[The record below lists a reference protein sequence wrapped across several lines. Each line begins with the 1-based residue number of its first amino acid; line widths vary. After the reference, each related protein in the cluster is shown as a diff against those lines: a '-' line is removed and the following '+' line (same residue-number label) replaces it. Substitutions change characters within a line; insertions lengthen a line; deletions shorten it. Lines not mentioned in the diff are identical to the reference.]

1 MISPQ
6 IISNEQGLKTL
17 YRADIQ
23 ETYHSI
29 HGAIAESLHVFM
41 EAGLQR
47 YIDLFEPSKINILEI
62 GFGTGLNAMLSLLF
76 AQEHQLNINYHSY
89 ETLPLS
95 YSLIQDLQYQAHWG
109 QEQEHWFVQI
119 HQSPWEEN
127 MLINANF
134 SLLKL
139 QQSILLAEPK
149 PGYEII
155 FFDAF
160 APDKQPEL
168 WSLQVFKKMYKALN
182 PGGIL
187 VTYAAKGDVR
197 RSLLEAGFK
206 VEKLAGP
213 PHKRH
218 MLRAQKPLVQ

>member
-1 MISPQ
+1 MITPQ

-29 HGAIAESLHVFM
+29 HGAIAESLHVFIT
-41 EAGLQR
+41 AGLLAYKQQ
-47 YIDLFEPSKINILEI
+47 FERPKINILEI

-76 AQEHQLNINYHSY
+76 ANEHQLNINYHSY
-89 ETLPLS
+89 ETLPLA
-95 YSLIQDLQYQAHWG
+95 YTLIQDLHYQAHWG
-109 QEQEHWFVQI
+109 QAQEHWYKQI
-119 HQSPWEEN
+119 HQSPWEEITE
-127 MLINANF
+127 INTNF

-149 PGYEII
+149 QGYEII

-168 WSLQVFKKMYKALN
+168 WSLQVFKKMFETLN

-197 RSLLEAGFK
+197 RNLLEAGFK

-218 MLRAQKPLVQ
+218 MLRAQKPLAQ

>member
-1 MISPQ
+1 MINPQ

-17 YRADIQ
+17 FRADIQ

-29 HGAIAESLHVFM
+29 HGAIAESLHVFI
-41 EAGLQR
+41 EAGLKQ
-47 YIDLFEPSKINILEI
+47 YVNLFAPQQINVLEI

-76 AQEHQLNINYHSY
+76 AQEHQLKINYHSY

-95 YSLIQDLQYQAHWG
+95 YSLVQDLQYQEHWG
-109 QEQEHWFVQI
+109 QAQEHWFAQI
-119 HQSPWEEN
+119 HQSPWEETTE
-127 MLINANF
+127 INANF
-134 SLLKL
+134 SLLKM
-139 QQSILLAEPK
+139 QQSILLAEPNQ
-149 PGYEII
+149 GYEII

-168 WSLQVFKKMYKALN
+168 WTLPIFKKMYEALN

-197 RSLLEAGFK
+197 RNLLEAGFK

-218 MLRAQKPLVQ
+218 MLRAQKPLL